1 MKNAVIVSTLVA
13 AAALV
18 LGGSQSSAHHAVAA
32 QFDVSQGIKKEGK
45 LVRVDWINP
54 HAWFH
59 FQTENEETGEPE
71 IWSLETTGPNG
82 LRRLGLSDRRLFPIG
97 ETYTFEGYP
106 DWTGDTKAFATAFT
120 LPDGRRVVI
129 GFVDESGVGQ
139 AGAAP
144 GAAGQIGRAPVCT
157 PVTNAPLVCRLL
169 LDK

>member
-59 FQTENEETGEPE
+59 FQTENEETGAPE

-82 LRRLGLSDRRLFPIG
+82 IRRLGLSDRRLLPSGQTVTIVWQQ
-97 ETYTFEGYP
+97 
-106 DWTGDTKAFATAFT
+106 DRTASDNANAPAST
-120 LPDGRRVVI
+120 LHTRR
-129 GFVDESGVGQ
+129 GVGIAVEASGEQ
-139 AGAAP
+139 VKA
-144 GAAGQIGRAPVCT
+144 
-157 PVTNAPLVCRLL
+157 
-169 LDK
+169 